1 MRTLYS
7 KLTINW
13 ERNRSSYSQFHS
25 TSFYE
30 MIRKV
35 TIYPPPSFGLNLFVC
50 VIRVLGKGIP
60 YHLSL
65 STYLSSKVCVLEP

>member
-1 MRTLYS
+1 M
-7 KLTINW
+7 
-13 ERNRSSYSQFHS
+13 
-25 TSFYE
+25 
-30 MIRKV
+30 V